1 MNAHKQAGAV
11 PELAR
16 LEVSAGRNPVRMSS
30 DPTPGD
36 LDVSWIHG
44 SRSRRHRTDPPLQ
57 VHRYR
62 DDTVIMR
69 QSKDATFEA
78 PFVFLLFGDEQAL
91 LLDTGAV
98 ADGTLREAVDRLVAD
113 WLREHPRPGYR
124 LVVAHTH
131 GHGDHVAGD
140 ASFADRPDTVLVG
153 RSVEEVRAFFGFTAW
168 PQQVVD
174 FDLGRR
180 RLELMGIPG
189 HHPASI
195 ALYDEP
201 TGLLFTGDSVY
212 PGRIYV
218 ADFPA
223 FLDSMDRLVE
233 FAQARRVTHLLGC
246 HVEMTRQPGR
256 DYFFGCRYQP
266 DEPPLQMSVPQL
278 RALRQAAVSAADRP
292 GGHRFDDFVLY
303 NGMGVRTQLPLLV
316 RALAGRAMKGIMAL
330 DVPFSR
336 RHRAS

>member
-1 MNAHKQAGAV
+1 
-11 PELAR
+11 
-16 LEVSAGRNPVRMSS
+16 MSS
-30 DPTPGD
+30 DSTAGS
-36 LDVSWIHG
+36 LDVAWIHG
-44 SRSRRHRTDPPLQ
+44 SRRRRQHTDPPLQ

-69 QSKDATFEA
+69 QSKDLTFEA
-78 PFVFLLFGDEQAL
+78 PFLFLLLGQERAL

-98 ADGTLREAVDRLVAD
+98 ADGTLRHTVDGLVTD
-113 WLREHPRPGYR
+113 WLSKHSHPDYE

-140 ASFADRPDTVLVG
+140 ASFVDRPNTVLVG
-153 RSVEEVRAFFGFTAW
+153 RSAEEVQAFFGFTGW
-168 PQQVVD
+168 PEQVVGY
-174 FDLGRR
+174 DLGNR
-180 RLELMGIPG
+180 RLELIGIPG

-233 FAQARRVTHLLGC
+233 FAQARSVTHVLGC
-246 HVEMTRQPGR
+246 HIEMTRQPGR

-266 DEPPLQMSVPQL
+266 DEPPLEMTVEQL
-278 RALRQAAVSAADRP
+278 EALRRAAISSADRP
-292 GGHRFDDFVLY
+292 GAHRFDDFVLY
-303 NGMGVRTQLPLLV
+303 NGMGVRTQLPLLAG
-316 RALAGRAMKGIMAL
+316 ALCGRVTSAL
-330 DVPFSR
+330 RPR
-336 RHRAS
+336 